1 MPKNLPFHNGEE
13 NEKVIQNLHTDP
25 DHHQKLMTSRGSP
38 LAHAC

>member
-1 MPKNLPFHNGEE
+1 MPKNPPFHNGEE